1 LRENLKIKHI
11 CQIPYYLD
19 EYNEDNDS
27 DEEDDSDDD
36 DKVEKKTIKIK

>member
-11 CQIPYYLD
+11 WQIPYYLD

>member
-1 LRENLKIKHI
+1 MRENLKIKHI
-11 CQIPYYLD
+11 WQIPYYLD